1 MFRVAIVGAGP
12 AGCSLSL
19 RLLKSNRFQVNLFD
33 RSLAPWGL
41 LRTGVAP
48 DHPEVKH
55 TAASW
60 ESISS
65 FSHFQFHGGVNV
77 NGTADLDHG
86 ILSCVSLDKVVQSH
100 DTVVLCNGAY
110 ATRRLG
116 IPGQGWQLHCRKYFW
131 WKIRFGQ
138 VLKFLV
144 HFVLNGQSK

>member
-60 ESISS
+60 QSISS
-65 FSHFQFHGGVNV
+65 FPHFKFHGGVNV
-77 NGTADLDHG
+77 NGTADLADG
-86 ILSCVSLDKVVQSH
+86 ILSRVSLDEVVQSH

-110 ATRRLG
+110 HARRLG
-116 IPGQGWQLHCRKYFW
+116 IPGQGWQMLPIIVRNHWPASF
-131 WKIRFGQ
+131 
-138 VLKFLV
+138 
-144 HFVLNGQSK
+144 N